1 MSITSENIT
10 AEPLKKLHFLCESLL
25 AEGDLNKIKEKTASA
40 IQLAD
45 EVPEPLKSVILDH
58 MHRILGSRGIDR
70 AHYYIR
76 SVIKD
81 IGSSGSA
88 SSLELNIN
96 LWKAY
101 NEIRTDSLWILG
113 KRDRESGH
121 RGWYWGN
128 FVPQIPHQLMMRYTR
143 TSDWI
148 LDPFCGSGT
157 TLIEAIRMMRN
168 SVGIEIN
175 PEVYSRTREAV
186 QSLPHDGARTELI
199 LGDSYTVDL
208 APVMER
214 NGISSF
220 DMVLLHPPYWDIIR
234 FSDDQGDL
242 STSPDMESFMSRFTQ
257 IVKKSIDVLKSGGY
271 MGLVIGDTYRGGEIV
286 PLGFRCMDAVASLNM
301 KIKGIIVKDIQNTRG
316 KRSSENLWRY
326 RALKSGFYVFKHEY
340 VFVFQKP

>member
-1 MSITSENIT
+1 MPVTSENTT
-10 AEPLKKLHFLCESLL
+10 AEPLKRLQILFEGLL
-25 AEGDLNKIKEKTASA
+25 AEGDLNEIRNETASA

-45 EVPEPLKSVILDH
+45 NVTEPLKSVILDH
-58 MHRILGSRGIDR
+58 MNRILESRGLDR

-76 SVIKD
+76 SVIRD
-81 IGSSGSA
+81 LDNSGRA
-88 SSLELNIN
+88 SSLEFNIN

-101 NEIRTDSLWILG
+101 DEIRTDSLWILG
-113 KRDRESGH
+113 KRDREAGH

-143 TSDWI
+143 TSDWV

-157 TLIEAIRMMRN
+157 TLIEAIRMGRN
-168 SVGIEIN
+168 SVGVEIN
-175 PEVYSRTREAV
+175 PEVFSRTKLAV
-186 QSLPHDGARTELI
+186 ESIPRTNTRAEI
-199 LGDSYTVDL
+199 VLGDSLAVDMK
-208 APVMER
+208 PVMER

-234 FSDDQGDL
+234 FSDNQADL
-242 STSPDMESFMSRFTQ
+242 STSPDLESFLSRFRQ
-257 IVKKSIDVLKSGGY
+257 IAEKSISVLKSGGY
-271 MGLVIGDTYRGGEIV
+271 MGLVIGDAYRDGEIV

>member
-1 MSITSENIT
+1 MSITSENTI
-10 AEPLKKLHFLCESLL
+10 AEPLKRLHVLCESLL
-25 AEGDLNKIKEKTASA
+25 AEGDLNKIKEETANA
-40 IQLAD
+40 VRLAD
-45 EVPEPLKSVILDH
+45 DAPEPLKSVILDH
-58 MHRILGSRGIDR
+58 MNRILGSRGVDR
-70 AHYYIR
+70 AHYYVR
-76 SVIKD
+76 SVIRD

-88 SSLELNIN
+88 SSLEFNIN

-101 NEIRTDSLWILG
+101 DEIRTDSLWILG
-113 KRDRESGH
+113 KRDREAGH
-121 RGWYWGN
+121 KGWYWGN

-157 TLIEAIRMMRN
+157 TLIEAIRMGRN

-175 PEVYSRTREAV
+175 PEVFSRTSEAV
-186 QSLPHDGARTELI
+186 QSLQQTGTRAEII

-208 APVMER
+208 KPVMER
-214 NGISSF
+214 NGISHF

-234 FSDDQGDL
+234 FSDDQADL

-257 IVKKSIDVLKSGGY
+257 IVKRSIDVLKPGGY
-271 MGLVIGDTYRGGEIV
+271 MGLVIGDAYRDGEIV
-286 PLGFRCMDAVASLNM
+286 PLGFRCMDAVSSLNM

>member
-1 MSITSENIT
+1 MPITSENTT
-10 AEPLKKLHFLCESLL
+10 AEPLKRLQILFERLL
-25 AEGDLNKIKEKTASA
+25 AEDDLNDIRKETANA
-40 IQLAD
+40 IQLA
-45 EVPEPLKSVILDH
+45 ENVTEPLKSVILDH
-58 MHRILGSRGIDR
+58 MNRILESRGLER

-81 IGSSGSA
+81 LGNSGRA
-88 SSLELNIN
+88 SSLEFNIN

-101 NEIRTDSLWILG
+101 DEIRTDSLWILG
-113 KRDRESGH
+113 KRDREAGH
-121 RGWYWGN
+121 KAWYWGN

-143 TSDWI
+143 TSDWV

-157 TLIEAIRMMRN
+157 TLIEAIRMGRN
-168 SVGIEIN
+168 SIGIEIN
-175 PEVYSRTREAV
+175 PEVFSRTKLALE
-186 QSLPHDGARTELI
+186 SLPQTGTRAEI
-199 LGDSYTVDL
+199 VLGDSFAVDMK
-208 APVMER
+208 PVMER

-234 FSDDQGDL
+234 FSDNQADL
-242 STSPDMESFMSRFTQ
+242 STSPDLESFLSRFRQ
-257 IVKKSIDVLKSGGY
+257 IAEKSISVLKSGGY
-271 MGLVIGDTYRGGEIV
+271 LGLVIGDAYRDGEIV